1 MVLDELHFFFIEKIK
16 QMLRIPKDSILPVGE
31 DLTAAQ
37 IQEDREQREGQW
49 WC

>member
-1 MVLDELHFFFIEKIK
+1 MHFFIDKIK

-31 DLTAAQ
+31 GLTAAQ
-37 IQEDREQREGQW
+37 ILEDREQRKRQW